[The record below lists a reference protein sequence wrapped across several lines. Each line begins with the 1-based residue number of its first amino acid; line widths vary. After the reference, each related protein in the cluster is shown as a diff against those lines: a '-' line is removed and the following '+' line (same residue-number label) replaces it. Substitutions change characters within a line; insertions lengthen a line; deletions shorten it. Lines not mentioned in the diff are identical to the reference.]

1 MLCVVGCVAA
11 DRQRQLFREAEGN
24 LLIWGEEPVYVKA
37 KWQAV
42 DADTGKTTRKTSL
55 LLASGYWGTARHLH
69 YLFELMAAYS
79 WCLLANPMRNGALPM
94 LYCSFLTVL
103 LMHRAKRDEE
113 KCLAKYGKDFTKYM
127 QLVPWRVIPNV
138 Y

>member
-1 MLCVVGCVAA
+1 MHSRC
-11 DRQRQLFREAEGN
+11 
-24 LLIWGEEPVYVKA
+24 Y
-37 KWQAV
+37 
-42 DADTGKTTRKTSL
+42 ADTGKTTRKTSL

-127 QLVPWRVIPNV
+127 QLEACPSYLEPMSNV
-138 Y
+138 LTSSDYEARTK